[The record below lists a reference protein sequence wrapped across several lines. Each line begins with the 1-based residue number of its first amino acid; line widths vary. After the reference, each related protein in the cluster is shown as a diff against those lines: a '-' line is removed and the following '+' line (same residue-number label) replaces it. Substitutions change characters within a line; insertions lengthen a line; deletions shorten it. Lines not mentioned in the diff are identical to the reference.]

1 MDLVVPIDP
10 QMSENSQEGE
20 GENTPQEYLAG
31 EEESHVVGPT
41 LSRCMGKSG
50 CWTADAGGQLIW
62 ELE

>member
-1 MDLVVPIDP
+1 
-10 QMSENSQEGE
+10 MSENSQEGE
-20 GENTPQEYLAG
+20 GENTPEEYLAG
-31 EEESHVVGPT
+31 EESHVVGPA